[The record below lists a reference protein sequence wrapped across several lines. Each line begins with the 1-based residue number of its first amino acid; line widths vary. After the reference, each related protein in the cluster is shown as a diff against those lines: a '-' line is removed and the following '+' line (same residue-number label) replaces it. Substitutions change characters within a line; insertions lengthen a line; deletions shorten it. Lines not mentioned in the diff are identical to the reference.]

1 VEKIIQPFQETDVT
15 DKLAY
20 KVSFKK
26 GFDAALDEVVEA
38 LKQEGFGVI
47 TSIDVRATMKE
58 KLDLEFRPYTILGA
72 CNPPLAHRALASDP
86 DIGIMLPCNVTVE
99 QMGDEVIVSLA
110 NPAAMLAAGSFGMNE
125 ELQSV
130 ADEARSRIQ
139 NVAARLAP

>member
-1 VEKIIQPFQETDVT
+1 MT

-20 KVSFKK
+20 KLSLKM
-26 GFDAALDEVVEA
+26 GFDAALDEVVDA

-72 CNPPLAHRALASDP
+72 CNPPLAHRALVSDP

-99 QMGDEVIVSLA
+99 QVGDEVIVSLA
-110 NPAAMLAAGSFGMNE
+110 NPAVMLSAGSFGLNG

-130 ADEARSRIQ
+130 AEQARARIQ
-139 NVAARLAP
+139 NVAARLAQ

>member
-110 NPAAMLAAGSFGMNE
+110 NPAAMLTVGSFGMSE

>member
-1 VEKIIQPFQETDVT
+1 MEKIIQPFQETDVT

>member
-1 VEKIIQPFQETDVT
+1 MT